1 MCSAVRSCRKFI
13 GQCKHYSNSEE
24 NTHRSAST
32 AHSNTQ
38 LSAVTEENDCAC
50 LICGWVG
57 SAQSVSYGCVPYSY
71 QRLGGCAASST
82 SSLRLHCALIHVGT
96 MRSRKQRR
104 SAPVQRRKRS
114 GATGKGHFPGYRSH
128 LCARNCQA
136 GCKNAL
142 RRGGTTVCFNCK
154 AEQRG
159 PIVVAG
165 PMCATNA

>member
-71 QRLGGCAASST
+71 QRLGGCAANST

-96 MRSRKQRR
+96 MGSRKQRR

-114 GATGKGHFPGYRSH
+114 GATGKGPFSRIPQPFVCPQLPGR
-128 LCARNCQA
+128 
-136 GCKNAL
+136 CKNAL

-154 AEQRG
+154 AKQRG